1 MDKLIPSDD
10 KSPDGTGYNNPPAM
24 FREIT
29 EQEFARSDFFSYPFV
44 LMECRQVCR
53 ELDTIKWIGP
63 KAKGT
68 LSLKLFWMHDNTC
81 VAISADFHTGTMRY
95 FRGGCAHKYRE
106 LTSKEAGEMG
116 LPHFGSCFHVVQCQ
130 ACKYTHSYDSSG

>member
-1 MDKLIPSDD
+1 MYKLVSSDE
-10 KSPDGTGYNNPPAM
+10 KSPDGTGYNNPPAT

-29 EQEFARSDFFSYPFV
+29 EEEFIQSSFFLYSFC
-44 LMECRQVCR
+44 LMEYRQVCR
-53 ELDTIKWIGP
+53 ELDTIDWIGP
-63 KAKGT
+63 KAKGY
-68 LSLKLFWMHDNTC
+68 LALKVFWMHDDTC
-81 VAISADFHTGTMRY
+81 VAISADPHSKTMRY